1 MTSNNNKENT
11 ICYSIGIVVEQLGI
25 DPVTLR
31 DYEREGLVKPSRR
44 GGKRYYS
51 ENDLKWLRCLRK
63 MMIEDGLQLSAIKKL
78 LTIDPC
84 WEINH
89 CPREI
94 RENCPAMLDFPV
106 PCWELMLKTNKPSGR
121 KCEECEVYRRKK
133 ERLITIHC
141 CEP

>member
-11 ICYSIGIVVEQLGI
+11 IYYPIGAIVKQLGV
-25 DPVTLR
+25 DPITLR
-31 DYEREGLVKPSRR
+31 NYEREGLVKPSRR

-51 ENDLKWLRCLRK
+51 NNDLKWLRCLRK

-84 WEINH
+84 WEINN
-89 CPREI
+89 CPEEI
-94 RENCPAMLDFPV
+94 RKNCPAMLDFPV
-106 PCWELMLKTNKPSGR
+106 PCWELMPKMNKPSGR
-121 KCEECEVYRRKK
+121 RCEECEVYRRKK
-133 ERLITIHC
+133 ERLITAHC